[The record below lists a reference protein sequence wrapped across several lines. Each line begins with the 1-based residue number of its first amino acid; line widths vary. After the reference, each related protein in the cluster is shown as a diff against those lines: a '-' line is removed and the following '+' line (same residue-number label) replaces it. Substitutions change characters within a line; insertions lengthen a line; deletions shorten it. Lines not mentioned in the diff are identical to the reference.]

1 MSDFRWGLGHLS
13 LDFVATLGARRN
25 DPVERLRSP
34 EDLEEWL
41 TTADLLGGIGSSAT
55 PTDVQLADARQLRE
69 ATYRVL
75 TAGRLG
81 DAPSTDDVD
90 LINRYARGPVAALQ
104 VGPGLSAV
112 RLATDPVAVAI
123 TELAR
128 ASAELATGPEL
139 LRVRQC
145 DGCSLLFLDRSRP
158 GQRRWCSM
166 GSCGNRSKTARYRA
180 KRDGGSGDDVRGAG
194 VPLTNPRRRQ

>member
-13 LDFVATLGARRN
+13 LDFVATLGARRSN
-25 DPVERLRSP
+25 PVERLGAP

-41 TTADLLGGIGSSAT
+41 TTAGLLGGTGPSAI

-69 ATYRVL
+69 VTYRVL
-75 TAGRLG
+75 MAGRLG
-81 DAPSTDDVD
+81 DAPSKDDVD
-90 LINRYARGPVAALQ
+90 LINRYARGANAALQ
-104 VGPGLSAV
+104 IGPDLSVV

-123 TELAR
+123 SELAR
-128 ASAELATGPEL
+128 ASVELLTGAELP
-139 LRVRQC
+139 RVRQC

-180 KRDGGSGDDVRGAG
+180 KRDGVAEDVVLGSTDQ
-194 VPLTNPRRRQ
+194 PN

>member
-13 LDFVATLGARRN
+13 LDFVATLGARRSN
-25 DPVERLRSP
+25 PVERLGAP

-41 TTADLLGGIGSSAT
+41 TTAGLLGGTGPSAI

-75 TAGRLG
+75 MAGRLG

-90 LINRYARGPVAALQ
+90 LINRYARGANAALQ
-104 VGPGLSAV
+104 IGPDLSVV

-123 TELAR
+123 SELAR
-128 ASAELATGPEL
+128 ASVEL
-139 LRVRQC
+139 LTGADLPRVRQC

-180 KRDGGSGDDVRGAG
+180 KRDGVAEDVVPGSTDQ
-194 VPLTNPRRRQ
+194 PS